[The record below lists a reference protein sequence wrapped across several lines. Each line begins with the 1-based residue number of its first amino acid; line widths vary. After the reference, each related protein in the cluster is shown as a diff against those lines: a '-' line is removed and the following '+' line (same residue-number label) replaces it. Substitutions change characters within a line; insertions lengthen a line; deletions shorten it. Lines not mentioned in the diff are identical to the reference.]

1 MAIDLPRAYTGS
13 AGRRGRGG
21 VALPGAENVPQ
32 VRSQSVAAPRVPDT
46 SSRDSTDGLMRAA
59 YTWAS
64 GVNEAAE
71 RQQKLYDATQTTE
84 AQLGFE
90 KVGMTEFQ
98 RIQVQDDPSR
108 PDFITTYDDFLKKQQ
123 EEALKNLPEGVRP
136 EARET
141 LRLKMMA
148 SAQGMVDSA
157 GRLSLAAAQSKA
169 KSSIDGL
176 INKYSAQASRDP
188 AFLDT
193 LLTNS
198 AEDIGAFRD
207 TMTPEAERAAF
218 QKSRE
223 SIIRSA
229 VSGYVN
235 ADRYADAEKLIG
247 SGKFDADLDPSA
259 VTAIN
264 ADIKRGKA
272 AARAEIRDL
281 ATDHFASISMTGV
294 GIPGLNV
301 RAAKILDGADLSDF
315 RAREATANKVYT
327 LSQDFKFASVA
338 DIEKGLATIQPKPG
352 STRFAEEQQA
362 YSQLSAQAQRMV
374 KARHDDPA
382 GYAMQDP
389 KVADAFKRAETS
401 PDWLPIA
408 VTRSLALQEQMGVPS
423 TQRKV
428 MPAGAAK
435 DQVAQLGQMDPER
448 AADTMLSMQ
457 TQYGKFW
464 PKAFGEL
471 VAEKLPPEMQILG
484 TIEGESGADMILRK
498 KMAQALQTG
507 RKTLADNIPSEQKTE
522 ADKAIQGYMGV
533 WERLELSRGATDA
546 NVQAMRSAAEML
558 TYAEVARG
566 APAGRAAKDV
576 VDSLVM
582 NRYDILDSSGYAMYV
597 PKGLGA
603 EVESAAE
610 GVLSGLRPED
620 MADIGGDPSLTPE
633 QRKGEYL
640 KAAKRGKWVLDKDG
654 DGALLLD
661 ALGQPAMHDMASG
674 MGGRII
680 YDRGGQPRGRA
691 IEFKFSDIPNMPKPL
706 RPDYTGLMP

>member
-1 MAIDLPRAYTGS
+1 MAVDLPRAYAGS

-21 VALPGAENVPQ
+21 VALPGPENVPQ
-32 VRSQSVAAPRVPDT
+32 VRTQSVAAPRVPDT
-46 SSRDSTDGLMRAA
+46 ASRDSTDGLMRAA

-84 AQLGFE
+84 AQLAFE
-90 KVGMTEFQ
+90 KSGMTEFQ
-98 RIQVQDDPSR
+98 RIQTQDDPSR
-108 PDFITTYDDFLKKQQ
+108 PDFITTYDGYLKKQQ
-123 EEALKNLPEGVRP
+123 EEVLKSLSDGVRP
-136 EARET
+136 EAREM
-141 LRLKMMA
+141 LRLKMSA

-157 GRLSLAAAQSKA
+157 GRLSLTASQNKA
-169 KSSIDGL
+169 KASIDGL
-176 INKYSAQASRDP
+176 VNKYSAQAARDP
-188 AFLDT
+188 DFLDT

-198 AEDIGAFRD
+198 ADDIGAFRD
-207 TMTPEAERAAF
+207 TMTPDAERAAF

-281 ATDHFASISMTGV
+281 ATDHFASLSMTGV
-294 GIPGLNV
+294 GISGLDA
-301 RAAKILDGADLSDF
+301 RAAKILDGADLADF
-315 RAREATANKVYT
+315 RSRQATASKVYT

-338 DIEKGLATIQPKPG
+338 QIEKGLSALQPKPG
-352 STRFAEEQQA
+352 STRFAEEQRS
-362 YSQLSAQAQRMV
+362 YDQLVSRASRML

-389 KVADAFKRAETS
+389 KVADAFKRAES
-401 PDWLPIA
+401 EPDWLPIA

-428 MPAGAAK
+428 MPAGSAK
-435 DQVAQLGQMDPER
+435 EQVAQLGQMDPER
-448 AADTMLSMQ
+448 AADTMLSLQ

-484 TIEGESGADMILRK
+484 TLDTPADSIVRK
-498 KMAQALQTG
+498 DLAQALKAG
-507 RKTLADNIPSEQKTE
+507 RKTLGDNIPSELKTE
-522 ADKAIQGYMGV
+522 ADKAIQGALDP
-533 WERLELSRGATDA
+533 WSRLELSRGATET
-546 NVQAMRSAAEML
+546 NVQSMRSAAELL
-558 TYAEVARG
+558 TYSKVSRG
-566 APAGRAAKDV
+566 MSPSDAASEAVK
-576 VDSLVM
+576 SLVTS
-582 NRYDILDSSGYAMYV
+582 RYDILDSSGYAMYV

-603 EVESAAE
+603 EVESAAD
-610 GVLSGLRPED
+610 GVLSGLKAED
-620 MADIGGDPSLTPE
+620 MADIGGAPSLTPE

-640 KAAKRGKWVLDKDG
+640 KAAKRGKWVLNETG
-654 DGALLLD
+654 DGTVLLD
-661 ALGQPAMHDMASG
+661 SLGQPVMARKG
-674 MGGRII
+674 EGFGRV
-680 YDRGGQPRGRA
+680 
-691 IEFKFSDIPNMPKPL
+691 EFRFSDIPNMPK
-706 RPDYTGLMP
+706 RSVPDIQVPMP